1 MNQNLLAKGHD
12 NLLAAIIK
20 AWQKKRKLTNP
31 QAAKELGVPLRTYGD
46 WKGGQH
52 APRGFALKQLREKL
66 KASVRRPNASNSAT
80 GDRGASPVIADG
92 KA

>member
-1 MNQNLLAKGHD
+1 MNQKLLERGHD

-31 QAAKELGVPLRTYGD
+31 QAAKELDVPLRTYGD

-66 KASVRRPNASNSAT
+66 KASARRSNV
-80 GDRGASPVIADG
+80 GAEPPAN
-92 KA
+92 

>member
-12 NLLAAIIK
+12 NLLAAIIRD
-20 AWQKKRKLTNP
+20 WQRKRKLTNP
-31 QAAKELGVPLRTYGD
+31 AAAKELGVPLRTYGD

-66 KASVRRPNASNSAT
+66 KASARRPNEKS
-80 GDRGASPVIADG
+80 
-92 KA
+92 

>member
-66 KASVRRPNASNSAT
+66 KASARRPNVDLNH
-80 GDRGASPVIADG
+80 GEDE
-92 KA
+92 KL

>member
-12 NLLAAIIK
+12 NLLAAIIRD
-20 AWQKKRKLTNP
+20 WQRKRKLTNP
-31 QAAKELGVPLRTYGD
+31 AAAKELGVPLRTYGD

-66 KASVRRPNASNSAT
+66 KASARRPNVES
-80 GDRGASPVIADG
+80 
-92 KA
+92 

>member
-1 MNQNLLAKGHD
+1 MNQKLLERGHD
-12 NLLAAIIK
+12 NLLAAIIRD
-20 AWQKKRKLTNP
+20 WQKKRKLTNP

-66 KASVRRPNASNSAT
+66 KASAHRSERKKLSH
-80 GDRGASPVIADG
+80 RL
-92 KA
+92 

>member
-1 MNQNLLAKGHD
+1 MNQKLLERGHD
-12 NLLAAIIK
+12 NLLAAIIRD
-20 AWQKKRKLTNP
+20 WQKKRKLTNP

-66 KASVRRPNASNSAT
+66 KASARRSNAGAEAPAT
-80 GDRGASPVIADG
+80 
-92 KA
+92 

>member
-1 MNQNLLAKGHD
+1 MNQKLLAKGHD

-20 AWQKKRKLTNP
+20 AWQKKRNLTNP
-31 QAAKELGVPLRTYGD
+31 AAAKELGVPLRTYGD

-66 KASVRRPNASNSAT
+66 KASARHSNAELSSAS
-80 GDRGASPVIADG
+80 DASGSAIC
-92 KA
+92 

>member
-12 NLLAAIIK
+12 NLLAAIIRD
-20 AWQKKRKLTNP
+20 WQRKRKLTNP
-31 QAAKELGVPLRTYGD
+31 AAAKELGVPLRTYGD

-66 KASVRRPNASNSAT
+66 KASARRSNAPHDLPAN
-80 GDRGASPVIADG
+80 GDSREP
-92 KA
+92 KNL

>member
-12 NLLAAIIK
+12 NLLAAIIRD
-20 AWQKKRKLTNP
+20 WQRKRKLTNP
-31 QAAKELGVPLRTYGD
+31 AAAKELGVPLRTYGD

-66 KASVRRPNASNSAT
+66 KASSRRSN
-80 GDRGASPVIADG
+80 DGAMPRRQTE
-92 KA
+92 K

>member
-1 MNQNLLAKGHD
+1 MNQKLLAKGHD

-46 WKGGQH
+46 WKGGQP

-66 KASVRRPNASNSAT
+66 KVSARRSN
-80 GDRGASPVIADG
+80 DGAMPRRQTE
-92 KA
+92 K